1 MKLLLTTCILAA
13 VAVGAIVGAR
23 PAIALPS
30 WPEPDFGALCRSAD
44 IVAMV
49 TVDAHLGVATASTGE
64 QVDSGKAGVRAVDPG
79 EILRGFG
86 VTVHRYTID
95 RTGKFL
101 GKFVIWQATGQ
112 EATQWPDAGWR
123 VGLPPNLAP
132 PALLPYLLVP
142 GDAYVVFARLA
153 DLSSADLRAA
163 DPAPVHEEA
172 SQSGS
177 PGPVLLVDRP
187 EAVTPTFYS
196 WGGSGEETVIQELRS
211 AEVEPGNYAACQIDW
226 AYHTLES
233 YCRGAAPR
241 GDEPMVEAA
250 VRAILTVWRPCLF
263 TTLTTACGFLSLLLS
278 PIRPVSQMG
287 LLAAAGVCL
296 TLLVTTCLVPILL
309 AALRPPPAG
318 FLARQ
323 QQGPLRRMLVRLQ
336 GGQPRRWWLVVA
348 CGGGLLVASASGIGW
363 LRVGTNM
370 LEFFP
375 PGDPVRQATEQV
387 DRLIGGSIS
396 VEYLIQADGER
407 GYLTPE
413 RLARLDRF
421 GDYLREQP
429 NVTGIHGLTEVL
441 KELDAAVRGVPA
453 TQGRLPTSQP
463 QLAQYLLLLEGSDL
477 VRRFV
482 RQQGRLGRF
491 SLRVRAIGS
500 EVLSGRV
507 PEIDRHRE
515 QQIETDGFRLPG
527 TGLVPLMNR
536 MELFLLTSQLRS
548 FGLALIVITMMMMA
562 LLRSVRLG
570 LLGMIPNLGPV
581 LVTLGWMG
589 WAGIRLDIGT
599 VMIASVVLG
608 LVVDDSIHLLAR
620 FQRLVEQGVALDAA
634 VDQALIGVGR
644 PIVVTSLVLV
654 AGFWTL
660 LFASFQPN
668 IYFGLLSGL
677 AILTALIADL
687 MLLPALLHLV
697 RPRIAARPR

>member
-233 YCRGAAPR
+233 YCRGAAPW

-250 VRAILTVWRPCLF
+250 VRAMVTEMLGAAEPCMW
-263 TTLTTACGFLSLLLS
+263 TLYRAVVEENLA
-278 PIRPVSQMG
+278 PV
-287 LLAAAGVCL
+287 GV
-296 TLLVTTCLVPILL
+296 
-309 AALRPPPAG
+309 
-318 FLARQ
+318 
-323 QQGPLRRMLVRLQ
+323 
-336 GGQPRRWWLVVA
+336 
-348 CGGGLLVASASGIGW
+348 
-363 LRVGTNM
+363 
-370 LEFFP
+370 E
-375 PGDPVRQATEQV
+375 PGR
-387 DRLIGGSIS
+387 
-396 VEYLIQADGER
+396 
-407 GYLTPE
+407 
-413 RLARLDRF
+413 
-421 GDYLREQP
+421 
-429 NVTGIHGLTEVL
+429 
-441 KELDAAVRGVPA
+441 
-453 TQGRLPTSQP
+453 
-463 QLAQYLLLLEGSDL
+463 
-477 VRRFV
+477 
-482 RQQGRLGRF
+482 
-491 SLRVRAIGS
+491 
-500 EVLSGRV
+500 
-507 PEIDRHRE
+507 
-515 QQIETDGFRLPG
+515 
-527 TGLVPLMNR
+527 GLVPGTVFEFAIANR
-536 MELFLLTSQLRS
+536 TPACPANLLPELDPGRRCVLLLTETQYGGRQGWWVFSPVAVSPVLEPDRVELRWDS
-548 FGLALIVITMMMMA
+548 FGMA
-562 LLRSVRLG
+562 EQG
-570 LLGMIPNLGPV
+570 KNGP
-581 LVTLGWMG
+581 
-589 WAGIRLDIGT
+589 
-599 VMIASVVLG
+599 ASVPLEYLEAEIRRILG
-608 LVVDDSIHLLAR
+608 
-620 FQRLVEQGVALDAA
+620 GK
-634 VDQALIGVGR
+634 
-644 PIVVTSLVLV
+644 
-654 AGFWTL
+654 
-660 LFASFQPN
+660 
-668 IYFGLLSGL
+668 
-677 AILTALIADL
+677 
-687 MLLPALLHLV
+687 
-697 RPRIAARPR
+697 